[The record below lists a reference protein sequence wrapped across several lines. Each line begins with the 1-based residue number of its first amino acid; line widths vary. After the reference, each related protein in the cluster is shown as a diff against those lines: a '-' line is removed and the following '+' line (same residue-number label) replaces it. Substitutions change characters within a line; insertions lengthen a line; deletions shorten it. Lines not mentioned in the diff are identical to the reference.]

1 MNSDLAHTLTDSFV
15 SLKDEDE
22 EEDGVCWLKMPTL

>member
-15 SLKDEDE
+15 SLKDE